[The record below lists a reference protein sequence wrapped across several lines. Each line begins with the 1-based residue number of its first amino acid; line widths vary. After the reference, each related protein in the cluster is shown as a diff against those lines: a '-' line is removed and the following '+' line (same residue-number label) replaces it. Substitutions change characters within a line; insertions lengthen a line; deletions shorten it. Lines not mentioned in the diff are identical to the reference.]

1 MSFSLLGIIGVI
13 DLENIDFYAIITG
26 VLIAFWTLFITFQ
39 HRRRN
44 MSIYGIIDV
53 TRSVDGRKFRE
64 ASNNLYGKYFE
75 NKDVSKPDLQDAAE
89 QIRSDLVVI
98 QGLIESH
105 MVNTKLV
112 FETYSDVIVR
122 TVDSYKKFLDEFE
135 PTYSELNI
143 PIQRI
148 YNTAVQWIKVK
159 KLKEKK

>member
-1 MSFSLLGIIGVI
+1 MGSSLSGVI
-13 DLENIDFYAIITG
+13 GAIDLGHGEFYVIITG
-26 VLIAFWTLFITFQ
+26 VLFAFLTFFITFQ

-44 MSIYGIIDV
+44 MSVYGITDV
-53 TRSVDGRKFRE
+53 TRAVDGRKFRE

-75 NKDVSKPDLQDAAE
+75 NKDVSESDLQDAAQ

-98 QGLIESH
+98 QGLIESR

-112 FETYSDVIVR
+112 FETYSDIIVK
-122 TVDSYKKFLDEFE
+122 TMDSYKKFLDEFE

-159 KLKEKK
+159 KLTEET